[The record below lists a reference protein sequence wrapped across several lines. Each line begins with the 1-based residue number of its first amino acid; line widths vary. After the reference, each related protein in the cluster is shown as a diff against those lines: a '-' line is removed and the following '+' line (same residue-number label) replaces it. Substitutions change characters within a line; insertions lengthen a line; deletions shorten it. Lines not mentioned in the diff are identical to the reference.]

1 MPDLAWSNWGEL
13 RAFSDC
19 TTDALGDPHLGE
31 ANVTLPDWKA
41 KDLRWVGQQVSQC
54 SIVSLS
60 FTRRAYYASVSH
72 ADDEIGRYAGK

>member
-1 MPDLAWSNWGEL
+1 MFPTLMMMFPSNPYVPENMPQWAWSNWAEL

-41 KDLRWVGQQVSQC
+41 KDLRWVGQQV
-54 SIVSLS
+54 
-60 FTRRAYYASVSH
+60 FTMF
-72 ADDEIGRYAGK
+72 